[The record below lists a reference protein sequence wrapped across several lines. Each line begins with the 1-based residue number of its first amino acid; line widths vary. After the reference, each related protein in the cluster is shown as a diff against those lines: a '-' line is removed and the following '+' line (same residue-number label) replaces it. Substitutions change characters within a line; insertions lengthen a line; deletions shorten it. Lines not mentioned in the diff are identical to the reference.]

1 MTHISNSKQTLVKE
15 KENTEEKKWNA
26 KSGQTHT
33 DFWKRDLNTFLLILG
48 MILTLLLAM
57 SKEGN
62 KKSIHLKIT
71 KNSIDFLYKKTMNC

>member
-1 MTHISNSKQTLVKE
+1 MKCQIRPDPHRFL
-15 KENTEEKKWNA
+15 EEGFKY
-26 KSGQTHT
+26 
-33 DFWKRDLNTFLLILG
+33 ILG
-48 MILTLLLAM
+48 MILTLLLTM